1 MGKWQ
6 AVTLRAARHL
16 HPSIT
21 ANLPAIMH
29 PPASSGYLLLSRGQ
43 WDKASDKAE
52 IEAAIDRFYA
62 WYESNLEKGVFK
74 PGSRLTTD
82 AALVTRDG
90 IRTDGPFA
98 EGKEV
103 IGGYWIIVAESLAAA
118 SSIAAESPVLEH
130 GIRYEI
136 RPLESERGS
145 VYRQTN
151 ETPAP

>member
-1 MGKWQ
+1 MNTEPKQ
-6 AVTLRAARHL
+6 F
-16 HPSIT
+16 
-21 ANLPAIMH
+21 
-29 PPASSGYLLLSRGQ
+29 LLLSRGQ
-43 WDKASDKAE
+43 WDKASDKAD
-52 IEAAIDRFYA
+52 IEAAIDKFYA
-62 WYESNLEKGVFK
+62 WYAANIETGRFK

-103 IGGYWIIVAESLAAA
+103 VGGYWIIVAQSLSAAA
-118 SSIAAESPVLEH
+118 AIAAESAVLAH

-145 VYRQTN
+145 AYRHTN
-151 ETPAP
+151 ETPIE